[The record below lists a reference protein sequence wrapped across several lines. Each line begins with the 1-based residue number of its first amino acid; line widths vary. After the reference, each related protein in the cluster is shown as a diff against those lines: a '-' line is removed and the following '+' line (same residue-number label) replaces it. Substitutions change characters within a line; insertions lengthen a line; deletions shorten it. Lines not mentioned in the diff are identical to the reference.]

1 MTNTPRL
8 SNEEKRKRVES
19 KIWMLY
25 CNDLLLQQGLITQE
39 ERDRMKFRINE
50 KYSLATPANPPRS
63 IQ

>member
-25 CNDLLLQQGLITQE
+25 CNDQLLQQGLITQE

-50 KYSLATPANPPRS
+50 KYS
-63 IQ
+63 